1 MQEKR
6 KKFWIIFSIS
16 IVAIFTIC
24 LIFGMITNLKDV
36 SVEFRQ
42 RIVGDTRLEENILK
56 KVREDGEFEYGKG
69 LLFVDTD
76 SSIAK
81 IEKKNPFVKVEQ
93 VIRKFPNIINVYI
106 SERVPCTYALNGNY
120 YLVLDK
126 DFKVLDKVEDTSVG
140 EEYLRTNYLTT
151 IYEIDYDFGTN
162 VYEVGDFVLDNGTM
176 QTYKNVYTG
185 IVGALGSDGVAEI
198 TSVKSLRLEDDFV
211 KIVMKKNNTTFED
224 GVKIEISGTDDLV
237 IKTFTAIEFFET
249 IDKTISAQIIRI
261 RKVEGSNNKYSA
273 YLYG

>member
-6 KKFWIIFSIS
+6 KKFWIIFSI
-16 IVAIFTIC
+16 AIIAVFAIC
-24 LIFGMITNLKDV
+24 LIFGMVTNLKTV

-42 RIVGDTRLEENILK
+42 RIIGSTRLEENILD
-56 KVREDGEFEYGKG
+56 KVRDDGEFEYGKG

-76 SSIAK
+76 SSVKK

-126 DFKVLDKVEDTSVG
+126 EFKVLDKIEATTAG
-140 EEYLRTNYLTT
+140 EEYLKANYLTT

-162 VYEVGDFVLDNGTM
+162 VYEAGDFVLDNGTM
-176 QTYKNVYTG
+176 QTYKNVYAG

-198 TSVKSLRLEDDFV
+198 TSVKSLSLEDDSV
-211 KIVMKKNNTTFED
+211 LIVMKKNNTTFED

-261 RKVEGSNNKYSA
+261 RKIEGSNNKYSA

>member
-151 IYEIDYDFGTN
+151 I
-162 VYEVGDFVLDNGTM
+162 
-176 QTYKNVYTG
+176 
-185 IVGALGSDGVAEI
+185 
-198 TSVKSLRLEDDFV
+198 
-211 KIVMKKNNTTFED
+211 
-224 GVKIEISGTDDLV
+224 
-237 IKTFTAIEFFET
+237 
-249 IDKTISAQIIRI
+249 
-261 RKVEGSNNKYSA
+261 
-273 YLYG
+273 